1 MTIRC
6 TFTLNNRDT
15 STLVCEGFGTLEA
28 FSGQKQG
35 RDSPDEIATPKIGP
49 IPPGTY
55 YLVDRQSGGLMGWA
69 YEAAGRYFGLTTDRH
84 TWFALWNPKTGDT
97 TMVHGVTRGNFRL
110 HPVGPAGLSEG
121 CITLVN
127 PGEFE
132 YLQRFIRR
140 SSPVLSVPGSELKAY
155 GTVEV
160 R

>member
-1 MTIRC
+1 MPVRC
-6 TFTLNNRDT
+6 TFALNSKETFTLI
-15 STLVCEGFGTLEA
+15 CEGFGTVEA
-28 FSGQKQG
+28 FSGQKRG
-35 RDSPDEIATPKIGP
+35 RDSPDEIATPNIGP

-69 YEAAGRYFGLTTDRH
+69 YEAAGHYFGVTSARH
-84 TWFALWNPKTGDT
+84 KWFTLWNPMTGDT
-97 TMVHGVTRGNFRL
+97 TMVYGVTRGNFRL
-110 HPVGPAGLSEG
+110 HPVGPAGLSQG

-132 YLQRFIRR
+132 YLERFIRR
-140 SSPVLSVPGSELKAY
+140 SPPTIPVPGTNLKAY